1 MARIIMALIV
11 AGITTVGAPTAVF
24 AADPLTEAQTAFQK
38 RDFATARKLAEQA
51 VAADAQNPDAL
62 YLLGQSCLRLRDN
75 TAAEEAF
82 TKLITLAPQL
92 WFAHDGRGDAR
103 LKLGKFTE
111 SVADFDKAL
120 EQNPKFAPEHWRRGI
135 ALYYAEK
142 FADGA
147 KQFETHKTANPQDVE
162 NAAWHYLCN
171 SHVVGRE
178 KARASLID
186 VTQDRRVPMAEIQKL
201 FAGKLTPADV
211 LARAEK
217 VPADTDAGKEARFY
231 AHLYV
236 GLWYEAE
243 GDAKKAR
250 EHLTTAVEDYKIS
263 HYMWDVGR
271 AHVELRNKQSQEPKN
286 SANKR

>member
-1 MARIIMALIV
+1 MNRTATLFLLVIM
-11 AGITTVGAPTAVF
+11 PTALL
-24 AADPLTEAQTAFQK
+24 AADPLADAEAAFKQ
-38 RDFATARKLAEQA
+38 RDFTTARDLARKA

-62 YLLGQSCLRLRDN
+62 YLLGQACLRLRDN
-75 TAAEEAF
+75 AGAEDAF
-82 TKLITLAPQL
+82 TKLIAVAPKL

-103 LKLGKFTE
+103 LKLGKFAE

-120 EQNPKFAPEHWRRGI
+120 ELNPKFAPEHWRRGI

-142 FADGA
+142 YAEGA

-171 SHVVGRE
+171 SHVVGRK
-178 KARASLID
+178 KAQSELID

-201 FAGKLTPADV
+201 FAGKLQPADV

-217 VPADTDAGKEARFY
+217 VPADSDAGKEARFY

-243 GDAKKAR
+243 GDSRKAR
-250 EHLTTAVEDYKIS
+250 EHLTTAVDEYKIS
-263 HYMWDVGR
+263 HYMWDVGH
-271 AHVELRNKQSQEPKN
+271 AHVELRNKQSK
-286 SANKR
+286 